1 MLCPCL
7 TNLTSAQPVGC
18 VSSRLFLHDYRAGGL
33 LRARLDRR
41 LDSKTSKGQ
50 DYFVLSS
57 CVPWN
62 LIGEAVRRLQR
73 EEDSARDAAASARQA
88 GDEARARSADE
99 AQARWAHLKGE
110 LTREVRFCY
119 SASLWSC

>member
-1 MLCPCL
+1 MFDECSTHRTCF
-7 TNLTSAQPVGC
+7 
-18 VSSRLFLHDYRAGGL
+18 SSRLCLHDYRAGGL
-33 LRARLDRR
+33 LRARLDQR

-73 EEDSARDAAASARQA
+73 EEDSARDAATSARQA

-99 AQARWAHLKGE
+99 AQAKWAHLQGE
-110 LTREVRFCY
+110 LTREVRLFSSTNLQSY
-119 SASLWSC
+119 